1 MRKIQEEDEEEVLE
15 EEDDDSEAEDEDQEQ
30 EDKRRGGSDRV
41 DMAIQTTFLETPS
54 PSPALPSG
62 PRFRGQKVSPPPAA
76 AASPYFRSP
85 HLRSAFALL

>member
-1 MRKIQEEDEEEVLE
+1 MQEEDEEEVLE

-30 EDKRRGGSDRV
+30 EDKRRGSDRV

-62 PRFRGQKVSPPPAA
+62 PRFRGQKVSPAPAA

-85 HLRSAFALL
+85 HLRSVFYKDTKA

>member
-1 MRKIQEEDEEEVLE
+1 
-15 EEDDDSEAEDEDQEQ
+15 
-30 EDKRRGGSDRV
+30 
-41 DMAIQTTFLETPS
+41 MAIQTTFLETPS

-85 HLRSAFALL
+85 HLRSV